1 MEIVSGKT
9 YADALDAIIKKTAS
23 RTLDLSVRHLIIVPD
38 IYTFMLEKRLFLA
51 GKGSFDLEVTTFNRL
66 YQRLITDKK
75 ALSKQGALMLLKRLC
90 RVHAAELTCFSRS
103 ALRPGFALKLYD
115 VFNTLSACSVSPEEL
130 AGASGVLKAADIS
143 LLYREYLD
151 ETRDKYVDAAGRTRI
166 LAEAAEKSGLFKDCH
181 VYVALYDTFTAQLK
195 KLLDAIDLSA
205 LSLTVAAPP
214 DKYDYRVT
222 APVEIMGCPDA
233 PAEFKEA
240 AKRIRWYAYNGGRY
254 GDVCLVDESGEYDA
268 VRRVFDEYEIPYY
281 AEKKLPLSGTEL
293 ARFIF
298 TALEAERRGCRTEDM
313 LSLARNYYVGAEKSD
328 ADEFCNYTLSRCV
341 DYLGFTEEFAPG
353 GPVDTESAAAAER
366 VRARLMSLLAELKG
380 CFDGSA
386 EFASALK
393 RLLERS
399 LAREKTEQLAAAD
412 GRNLSGVFDKAVEL
426 IELFSALYSGVKC
439 SPEEL
444 IDVLSEG
451 FAGTEISLLP
461 NLSDTVQI
469 GPLAQFRGQR
479 PKFAVIVGFNDGVL
493 PAYVRDEGLLSDA
506 DAGRLESYRVKLE
519 PRVEE
524 KNALCRLE
532 LWQLLHS
539 CEKLFITYS
548 QADGQKPAYD
558 LKLLAAKN
566 GDCASHASYSDYY
579 GQAFAEESSPDLI
592 ARRLGGR
599 FGALETLLIRGD
611 LKFSPSVAAALGDEY
626 LKYFAVKPDEA
637 FLSPD
642 KKLFFRDGATS
653 VSALQTYF
661 QCPYMYFMRYGL
673 RLSKADDGKVTP
685 IDVGLLLHKVVELFV
700 DGGMPSDV
708 EAFVRDAVQKEL
720 DTYQKYK
727 YRANERIFAQVV
739 KEAEI
744 LCRVVAG
751 QIAAGSFKPF
761 MTEASFGKDDSKL
774 KTVYLPGGIRLM
786 GEIDRID
793 LYKDFARV
801 IDYKTGQTHFSYSD
815 LYFGRKIQLMIYMRV
830 LMENGYRPAG
840 FFYFPFSVSWRDDEF
855 SHRLTGAFN
864 ASEEILYAL
873 DNSLASGGKSAVI
886 EAGVKAD
893 KNGVYKLNKTNRA
906 CSESRLAAL
915 SEYAEA
921 VAGRAAAEISSG
933 CIIPSPSES
942 GGRRACSFCD
952 YAAVCGAEAAG
963 RRCESVGA
971 EEIESAVKGNGLH

>member
-1 MEIVSGKT
+1 MEIVYEKT
-9 YADALDAIIKKTAS
+9 YADAMDAIIKKTS
-23 RTLDLSVRHLIIVPD
+23 CRTVDLGIRHLIIVPD

-51 GKGSFDLEVTTFNRL
+51 GSGSFDLEVTTFNRL

-90 RVHAAELTCFSRS
+90 RVHASELVCFSRS

-130 AGASGVLKAADIS
+130 AGAEGMLKAADIA

-166 LAEAAEKSGLFKDCH
+166 LTETAEKSGLFKDCH
-181 VYVALYDTFTAQLK
+181 VYVALYDAFTAQLK
-195 KLLDAIDLSA
+195 KLLDVIDSSA

-214 DKYDYRVT
+214 VKCDCEVT

-233 PAEFKEA
+233 PAEYKEA

-254 GDVCLVDESGEYDA
+254 GDVCLIDERGEYDT
-268 VRRVFDEYEIPYY
+268 VRRIFDEYGIPYY

-293 ARFIF
+293 ARFVF
-298 TALEAERRGCRTEDM
+298 AALEAKRRGCRTEDM

-341 DYLGFTEEFAPG
+341 DYLGFSEEFTPG
-353 GPVDTESAAAAER
+353 GTVEEESAAAAER
-366 VRARLMSLLAELKG
+366 VRARLAALLNELNG

-386 EFASALK
+386 EFASSLK

-399 LAREKTEQLAAAD
+399 GARERTEELAKAD
-412 GRNLSGVFDKAVEL
+412 GRNLTGVYDKAIEL
-426 IELFSALYSGVKC
+426 IELFSALYSGENC
-439 SPEEL
+439 TPEEL
-444 IDVLSEG
+444 IDVLTEG

-479 PKFAVIVGFNDGVL
+479 PKFAVIAGFNDGVI
-493 PAYVRDEGLLSDA
+493 PAYMRDEGLLSDA
-506 DAGRLESYRVKLE
+506 EAGRLESYKVKLE
-519 PRVEE
+519 PRIEE

-539 CEKLFITYS
+539 CERLFITYS
-548 QADGQKPAYD
+548 QEDGQKPAYD

-566 GDCASHASYSDYY
+566 ASASHALYSDYY
-579 GQAFAEESSPDLI
+579 GQAFAEETAPDLI
-592 ARRLGGR
+592 ARRLGSR
-599 FGALETLLIRGD
+599 FGALETLLTRGD
-611 LKFSPSVAAALGDEY
+611 LKFSPSVAAALSDEY
-626 LKYFAVKPDEA
+626 LRYFSVKRDAA

-642 KKLFFRDGATS
+642 KGLFFRDGATS

-673 RLSKADDGKVTP
+673 KLSKADDGKVTP
-685 IDVGLLLHKVVELFV
+685 VDVGLLLHKVVELFV
-700 DGGMPSDV
+700 DEDMPSDV
-708 EAFVRDAVQKEL
+708 ETFVRAAVQNEL

-739 KEAEI
+739 KEAEV

-761 MTEASFGKDDSKL
+761 MTEASFGKENSKL
-774 KTVYLPGGIRLM
+774 KTVCLPGGIRLM

-830 LMENGYRPAG
+830 LIENGYRPAG

-873 DNSLASGGKSAVI
+873 DNSLAYGGKSAVI
-886 EAGVKAD
+886 EASVKAD
-893 KNGVYKLNKTNRA
+893 KTGALKLNKTGRA
-906 CSESRLAAL
+906 CAESRLAAL

-921 VAGRAAAEISSG
+921 VAGRAAEEIASG
-933 CIIPSPSES
+933 CIIPSPAES
-942 GGRRACSFCD
+942 GGRRACAFCD

-963 RRCESVGA
+963 RRCDGVGA
-971 EEIESAVKGNGLH
+971 DEIEAAVKGNGLH